1 MNRLGP
7 VFLALLAP
15 LFSPL
20 LLASDADQPSNYL
33 YQDNREL
40 VALVHDAAALIEQ
53 RGTQAFNTLAIK
65 GSRWLDE
72 ERYLFVYDDQGTVLF
87 HPIEPELEGQNLA
100 HLEDMEGRPIVAHL
114 LEIGRRPEPDASGW
128 LFYLW
133 EGPWHAKPQWKASFV
148 RKAISPDGR
157 VLLVGS
163 GIYDIK
169 IEKTFVKDSVDQ
181 AAVLIRTQG
190 REAAFAELGDISCPL
205 HVLDSYIQVT
215 DEEGNVL
222 VDPLFPNLKKKR
234 NISQV
239 VDLIGKNAFQDTK
252 TALQHS
258 EATWTRF
265 TEPKPG
271 SGLPEKRLIY
281 TRKVSAGDETFY
293 VSASYVPASPIWLK

>member
-7 VFLALLAP
+7 VFLALLG
-15 LFSPL
+15 L
-20 LLASDADQPSNYL
+20 LLSTMLVASDADQPSSYL

-87 HPIEPELEGQNLA
+87 HPIEPDLQGQNLA
-100 HLEDMEGRPIVAHL
+100 HLEDMQGRPIVARL
-114 LEIGRRPEPDASGW
+114 LEIGRRPDPDASGW
-128 LFYLW
+128 MFYLW

-163 GIYDIK
+163 GLYNIK
-169 IEKTFVKDSVDQ
+169 IEKAFVKDSVDQ
-181 AAVLIRTQG
+181 AVDLIRTQG

-205 HVLDSYIQVT
+205 HILDSYIQVT

-234 NISQV
+234 NISHV

-281 TRKVSAGDETFY
+281 TRKVSAGAETFY